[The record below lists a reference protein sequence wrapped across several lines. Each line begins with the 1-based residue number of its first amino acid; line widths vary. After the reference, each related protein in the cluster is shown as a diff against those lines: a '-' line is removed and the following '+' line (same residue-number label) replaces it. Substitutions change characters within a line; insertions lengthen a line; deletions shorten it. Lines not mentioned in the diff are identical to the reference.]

1 MAELVFHDELFVQGK
16 ESTYFHSR
24 GCRLRNMAS
33 TAKVVRQVLR
43 HCKEHP
49 SHAALGL
56 LLLLLL
62 LRLAHT
68 CVLSD
73 AFQTVW
79 WNSWH
84 LRESV
89 KYCITAQIAYAISC
103 YLRDAVKVGFTI
115 CRECLCMCRRRPAA
129 ERLRS
134 SLGDRQRRSVQWND
148 NSVWIPDAN
157 FDNHSVSSRVQR
169 DASGVTW
176 RRVMGGDRATV
187 PVFNFEDTPPH
198 SRHPTPSVETSA
210 VGCR

>member
-1 MAELVFHDELFVQGK
+1 MAD
-16 ESTYFHSR
+16 
-24 GCRLRNMAS
+24 

-89 KYCITAQIAYAISC
+89 KYCITAQIAYAITC
-103 YLRDAVKVGFTI
+103 YLRDSVKVGFTI

-176 RRVMGGDRATV
+176 RRVMGGNRASV
-187 PVFNFEDTPPH
+187 PVFNFEDTPPQ
-198 SRHPTPSVETSA
+198 SRHPTPHWGTEDTPSSSTEV
-210 VGCR
+210 R